1 MIMQEKVLKGKPG
14 MPVLLGGIV
23 LYLLA
28 LVMTIYGGMLL
39 EAGKTIGALPLAL
52 GILWLM
58 VGFFPFL
65 GLKVVKPQEA
75 LVLTLFGKYTGT
87 LKSEGFFFV
96 HPFSVAINPAAKTRL
111 GQSGDVDSGS
121 RSKMVFSSAEG
132 SARMEAGGSKKISL
146 KVMTL
151 NNSKQKVNDTLGNP
165 VDIGIAVMWRVVD
178 TAKAVFHVDN
188 FKEYLSLQC
197 DSALRNIVRIYP
209 YDVAPNVDTT
219 GDGRPD
225 EGSLRGSSAEVAERI
240 RAEIQS
246 KVQDAGLEIL
256 EARITY
262 LAYAQEI
269 AAVMLQRQQASAI
282 IDARKMIV
290 DGAVGMVEMALQ
302 KLSENHIV
310 ELDDERK
317 AAMVS
322 NLLVVLCGNRDAQPV
337 INSGSLY

>member
-121 RSKMVFSSAEG
+121 RSKVVFSSAEG

-165 VDIGIAVMWRVVD
+165 VDIGIAVMWWIPSRRFSMWTISKSIYRCSVTVRCATLCASIPTMSRPMWIPPA
-178 TAKAVFHVDN
+178 TAGPTRAA
-188 FKEYLSLQC
+188 C
-197 DSALRNIVRIYP
+197 AAPALR
-209 YDVAPNVDTT
+209 
-219 GDGRPD
+219 
-225 EGSLRGSSAEVAERI
+225 
-240 RAEIQS
+240 
-246 KVQDAGLEIL
+246 
-256 EARITY
+256 
-262 LAYAQEI
+262 
-269 AAVMLQRQQASAI
+269 
-282 IDARKMIV
+282 
-290 DGAVGMVEMALQ
+290 
-302 KLSENHIV
+302 
-310 ELDDERK
+310 
-317 AAMVS
+317 
-322 NLLVVLCGNRDAQPV
+322 
-337 INSGSLY
+337 